1 MSLIE
6 KLPLALQTLTTENG
20 ANRVLIAVRSDLSL
34 EGIYDEEWL
43 VISNERLRIFRLDHF
58 SSNAQPP
65 VSRLDIAIADLK
77 SPRTESL
84 IGGGA
89 LLATVNGHT
98 FELIRYSNSR
108 QRVFRRVSR
117 YIEDL
122 ARYHEAIAQGEDE
135 NPEPVLPEDKEE
147 AKYCPR
153 CSLLLPEATTVCP
166 ACVNKVRVAAR
177 LAQYL
182 KPFRKQ
188 TIVLSV
194 MLLTSTMLGLVSP
207 YLMRPLMDKVLVPSG
222 EPLPLRQRFFWLGA
236 IILGMVTAQLLAQGI
251 NVVQGRVASSLSH
264 KLAHSLRVELYQH
277 LQRLS
282 LNFFDNRKTGSLMTR
297 LTQDTQELESVLT
310 DGAQYFIANLLTL
323 MGIIVVLLVLD
334 WRLFL
339 FLTIPIPF
347 VILLSRYFRK
357 RMQRLWP
364 RWWHFR
370 GLLNSA
376 IHDNLSGIRVVKAF
390 AREAREIERFQPISS
405 ELSKAGIRTEQT
417 WLTMFSILT
426 FTTGLGAII
435 VWTVGGMGVLS
446 GTLTL
451 GTLLTFIAFLAMF
464 YGPLQFAN
472 RFSEW
477 LSRAL
482 AAADRV
488 FEILDSSP
496 SVPEPAEPVTLASID
511 GQVEFK
517 NVTFG
522 YDSHNPVLKNLTLTV
537 KPGEMIGL
545 VGHSGAGKSTT
556 INLLC
561 RLYDVDEGQICID
574 GIDVKRIAQ
583 RDLRSQIGLV
593 MQDPFLFNGTIAEN
607 ISYSKSDA
615 KCEEIIAAAKAA
627 NAHDFIAAKPDGYD
641 TIVGERGNALSGG
654 ERQRISIARAI
665 LHDPRILVLDEATS
679 AVDTDSEKQIQDAIA
694 RLTKGRTTFAI
705 AHRLSTLR
713 YADRLVV
720 FKAGQVQ
727 EIGTHDEL
735 LDQKGEFHRL
745 VEMQQE
751 MSMIRAVAG

>member
-6 KLPLALQTLTTENG
+6 KVPPSLQSLTTERG
-20 ANRVLIAVRSDLSL
+20 ASSVLIAVKADLSL
-34 EGIYDEEWL
+34 DGIYDEEWL
-43 VISNERLRIFRLDHF
+43 VISKERLRIFRLDHI
-58 SSNAQPP
+58 SSNARPP
-65 VSRLDIAIADLK
+65 ASRLDISIAELK
-77 SPRTESL
+77 SPCTESL

-89 LLATVNGHT
+89 LLAIVNGQT
-98 FELIRYSNSR
+98 VELVRYSNSR
-108 QRVFRRVSR
+108 QRVFRRVCK
-117 YIEDL
+117 YLNDL
-122 ARYHEAIAQGEDE
+122 AEYDEAMANGDE
-135 NPEPVLPEDKEE
+135 KKPEPFLEEDRDEE
-147 AKYCPR
+147 KYCQR
-153 CSLLLPEATTVCP
+153 CALLLPEGTTVCP
-166 ACVNKVRVAAR
+166 ACLNKARVAAR

-188 TIVLSV
+188 TVVLSV

-207 YLMRPLMDKVLVPSG
+207 YLMRPLMDVVLVPSG
-222 EPLPLRQRFFWLGA
+222 EPLPLRQRIFWLAA
-236 IILGMVTAQLLAQGI
+236 IILGMVTAQLVAQTI

-264 KLAHSLRVELYQH
+264 KLAHSLRVELYQN

-282 LNFFDNRKTGSLMTR
+282 LHFFDNRKTGTLMTR
-297 LTQDTQELESVLT
+297 LTQDTHELESVLT
-310 DGAQYFIANLLTL
+310 DGAQFFVANLLKL
-323 MGIIVVLLVLD
+323 VGIIVVLLLLN

-339 FLTIPIPF
+339 FLMIPIPF
-347 VILLSRYFRK
+347 VILLSRIFRK
-357 RMQRLWP
+357 RMQHLWP

-390 AREAREIERFQPISS
+390 AQEAREIERFQPLSS
-405 ELSKAGIRTEQT
+405 ELTKAGIRAEQT

-426 FTTGLGAII
+426 FTTGLGAIM
-435 VWTVGGMGVLS
+435 VWSVGGMEVLN

-451 GTLLTFIAFLAMF
+451 GTLLTFIAFLSTF

-496 SVPEPAEPVTLASID
+496 SVPEAAEPVTIATID
-511 GQVEFK
+511 GHVEFK

-537 KPGEMIGL
+537 KAGEMIGL

-561 RLYDVDEGQICID
+561 RLYDVNEGQICID
-574 GIDVKRIAQ
+574 GVDIRKIRQ
-583 RDLRSQIGLV
+583 KDLRSQMGLV

-607 ISYSKSDA
+607 ISYSKSGA
-615 KCEEIIAAAKAA
+615 SCEEIIKAAKAA
-627 NAHDFIAAKPDGYD
+627 NAHDFIASKPDGYD
-641 TIVGERGNALSGG
+641 TVVGERGNALSGG

-665 LHDPRILVLDEATS
+665 LHNPRILVLDEATS

-720 FKAGQVQ
+720 FKEGQVE

-735 LDQKGEFHRL
+735 LEKKGEFHRL

-751 MSMIRAVAG
+751 MSKIKAVGG